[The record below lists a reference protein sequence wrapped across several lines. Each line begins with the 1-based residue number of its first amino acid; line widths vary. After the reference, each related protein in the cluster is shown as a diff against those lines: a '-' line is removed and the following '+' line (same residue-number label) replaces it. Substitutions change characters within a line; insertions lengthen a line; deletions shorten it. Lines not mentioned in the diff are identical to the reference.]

1 MGECPEG
8 ITLSG
13 GDGFDAQEGS
23 YDVGFGPE
31 EDRGGAAGAMGE
43 VEGGEEGG
51 VGLWGS
57 SARRTIGVH
66 ECSRSEL
73 VG

>member
-8 ITLSG
+8 NTPSSG
-13 GDGFDAQEGS
+13 DRFDTQEGS
-23 YDVGFGPE
+23 HDAGFGPE

-51 VGLWGS
+51 VGLRGLL
-57 SARRTIGVH
+57 AHRTIGVH
-66 ECSRSEL
+66 EWSSSEL
-73 VG
+73 LS